1 MNSNGTLAAPGSG
14 QPGTARSQWL
24 VPGIAL
30 AAALSAITGIVSYKH
45 GLDVARSTGNAGL
58 VAYLIPLVPDLMI
71 AMSSVT
77 LIEASRRRSR
87 PPTAMVAL
95 AAGVGWTVA
104 QNIAGGWHGGP
115 GGRLIAAGIP
125 LALVATFESLLWLI
139 RHARTAVP
147 EPLASHLQPAP
158 PLSAEAALAA
168 LVQSASERQ
177 LAELLDVSRSR
188 VQSWKRQLAE
198 PVAETIPEP
207 SPNGAHAGA

>member
-1 MNSNGTLAAPGSG
+1 MNSNGTPASPSSG

-95 AAGVGWTVA
+95 AAGIGWTVA
-104 QNIAGGWHGGP
+104 QNIAGGWHGGT

-139 RHARTAVP
+139 RHARTAIP
-147 EPLASHLQPAP
+147 EPPASHGQPPAP
-158 PLSAEAALAA
+158 MSAEAALAA
-168 LVQSASERQ
+168 LVRSASERQ

-188 VQSWKRQLAE
+188 VQSWKRQLAG
-198 PVAETIPEP
+198 PVADPDPLP
-207 SPNGAHAGA
+207 SLNGSAPGA

>member
-1 MNSNGTLAAPGSG
+1 M
-14 QPGTARSQWL
+14 
-24 VPGIAL
+24 
-30 AAALSAITGIVSYKH
+30 
-45 GLDVARSTGNAGL
+45 ARSTGNAGL

-147 EPLASHLQPAP
+147 EPLASHLQPA
-158 PLSAEAALAA
+158 
-168 LVQSASERQ
+168 SERQ